1 MFGEGRTL
9 LVIGRGK
16 AYKTLVNCHISC
28 WKIILQESIKNLM
41 YNRGCVA
48 NVSLDSYTA
57 HRCGKIR
64 GHNSKLAAFVLM
76 KLVLMDF

>member
-16 AYKTLVNCHISC
+16 AYKTLIVTSLAG
-28 WKIILQESIKNLM
+28 KLYFKESIKNLM

-48 NVSLDSYTA
+48 NVNLDSYTA
-57 HRCGKIR
+57 HVVAKFADIIA
-64 GHNSKLAAFVLM
+64 SLQLLF
-76 KLVLMDF
+76 